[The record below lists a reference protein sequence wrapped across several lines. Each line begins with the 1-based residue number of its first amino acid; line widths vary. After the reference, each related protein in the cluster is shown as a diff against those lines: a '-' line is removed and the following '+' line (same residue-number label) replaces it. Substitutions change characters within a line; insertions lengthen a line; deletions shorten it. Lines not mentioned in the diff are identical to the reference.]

1 MIDYNGIALQEPI
14 LYADVTLGVM
24 VSLARPQWLI
34 SLFLYVP
41 LLLAV
46 WRTGTKDFKQYQED
60 RA

>member
-1 MIDYNGIALQEPI
+1 MIDYDGIALQEPI

-34 SLFLYVP
+34 LLFLHVP

-46 WRTGTKDFKQYQED
+46 WRTGTKGWRQYLEE